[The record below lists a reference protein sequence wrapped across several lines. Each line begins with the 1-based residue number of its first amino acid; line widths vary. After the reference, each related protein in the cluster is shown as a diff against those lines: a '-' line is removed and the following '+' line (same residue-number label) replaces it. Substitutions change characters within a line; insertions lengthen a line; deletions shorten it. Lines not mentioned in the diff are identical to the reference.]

1 MMNQKRDPEN
11 SQPPTMPLKGPAAGV
26 AELSGLLSSARDESL
41 ATLGGT
47 SLAPSCPAS
56 LATALCDVKPVS
68 LDDLRPGSRIDEF
81 EIISPLGRGAF
92 GAVYLARQISLD
104 RQVALKVTACGHH
117 APMVEGEGRKMA
129 RLEHENIVQVFSET
143 AFDSRTRLLCM
154 QYVSGPTL
162 QAVLDELD
170 VYLPADRHRGGHHVP
185 MVVVGGQKLLEAID
199 RLVQRPAEFDPAAMR
214 NRELLAEL
222 DWVET
227 VCWIG
232 ARLAEAL
239 DYAHSHGV
247 VHRDIKPGNI
257 MLNQYGRPL
266 LVDFNLAFQPL
277 DASAGDDRVGGT
289 LAYMAPEHLDA
300 FLAHAGASQETI
312 AQAADIYSL
321 GVVLYQAASGSLPFT
336 QTPDGRNKME
346 VVRALAAQRRELPPP
361 LPAELPRA
369 LDQVIARCLHPDPA
383 QRFGSAR
390 ELSAALE
397 GCRHYHAA
405 EKAMPDFGR
414 MRAAVLRRPAV
425 WLFVLALMPHLV
437 ASGINIVYNYI
448 RIILHCDEVQPD
460 VFFRLVVCYDVIAYS
475 VGIILGLRVVVPV
488 GRAWPLVRGRLPG
501 NRQQIDAA
509 RRIVVSWPKWAGGIA
524 CLCWMPGGLVF
535 PLVLTIV
542 SGRLPLDAWVH
553 LLISFVLSGLIA
565 ATYSMYFVEWITLCV
580 AYPELWCDRQG
591 FRATAAA
598 ELRSV
603 PFYLRLLQVMA
614 GLIPLI
620 GALTGAVAMLS
631 AGPQNS
637 ENQAFTVLVIG
648 LIILGMAGFPLA
660 MFTTGLL
667 SQAWAALTGSNE
679 ISARPRGQ
687 L

>member
-1 MMNQKRDPEN
+1 MPMTDQKRDPES
-11 SQPPTMPLKGPAAGV
+11 SQPAPGLLKGPAPNV
-26 AELSGLLSSARDESL
+26 AELPGLLSSVQDESL
-41 ATLGGT
+41 ATISGT
-47 SLAPSCPAS
+47 AFAPSRPAS
-56 LATALCDVKPVS
+56 LATAVCDVQPVS
-68 LDDLRPGSRIDEF
+68 LDEIKPGSRIDDF
-81 EIISPLGRGAF
+81 EIISLLGRGAF
-92 GAVYLARQISLD
+92 GAVYLARQVSLE
-104 RQVALKVTACGHH
+104 RQVALKVTAWQG
-117 APMVEGEGRKMA
+117 GEGRKMA

-162 QAVLDELD
+162 QAVLDELAEC
-170 VYLPADRHRGGHHVP
+170 PPSERS
-185 MVVVGGQKLLEAID
+185 GQKLLDSVD
-199 RLVQRPAEFDPAAMR
+199 RLVQRPAAFDPAALR
-214 NRELLAEL
+214 NRELLAGL

-247 VHRDIKPGNI
+247 IHRDIKPGNV

-277 DASAGDDRVGGT
+277 DASAGGDRLGGT

-300 FLAHAGASQETI
+300 FAPDAEVPGETI

-321 GVVLYQAASGSLPFT
+321 GVVLYQAASGALPFA
-336 QTPDGRNKME
+336 QTPGGKNKSE
-346 VVRALAAQRRELPPP
+346 VVRAMAAQRRELPPP
-361 LPAELPRA
+361 LPAEFPRA

-397 GCRHYHAA
+397 GCRHYQAA
-405 EKAMPDFGR
+405 EQAMPDFGR
-414 MRAAVLRRPAV
+414 MRAAVMRHPAL
-425 WLFVLALMPHLV
+425 WLFVLALAPHVV
-437 ASGINIVYNYI
+437 ASIINIIYNDV
-448 RIILHCDEVQPD
+448 RIISHLTAAQQA
-460 VFFRLVVCYDVIAYS
+460 VFFRIVFCYDLIGYSLGIA
-475 VGIILGLRVVVPV
+475 LALRIVLPV
-488 GRAWPLVRGRLPG
+488 ARAWPLAGGRLAG
-501 NRQQIDAA
+501 DRQQIDAA
-509 RRIVVSWPKWAGGIA
+509 RRTAASWPWWAGAIA
-524 CLCWMPGGLVF
+524 CLCWMPGGIVF

-542 SGRLPLDAWVH
+542 SGSLPLAAWAH

-565 ATYSMYFVEWITLCV
+565 ATYSMLFVEWINLCV
-580 AYPELWCDRQG
+580 TYPKLWCDRQG

-603 PFYLRLLQVMA
+603 PSYLRLLQVMA

-620 GALTGAVAMLS
+620 GALLMMF
-631 AGPQNS
+631 AGPQEAS
-637 ENQAFTVLVIG
+637 FQEFQSFRLLVAS
-648 LIILGMAGFPLA
+648 LIILGLAGFPLA

-667 SQAWAALTGSNE
+667 SQAWAALAGSNE
-679 ISARPRGQ
+679 IASRVRTRR
-687 L
+687 